1 MTTIDWQPSA
11 SLELIKA
18 RADLLAKIRN
28 FFHKREIMEVETPI
42 CSRYAN
48 TDPSIE
54 SFTTLYTG
62 PGAPSGLPLYL
73 HTSPEFPM
81 KRLLAA
87 GSGPIYQI
95 CKVFRNGEAGR
106 LHNPEFSMLEWY
118 RPGFNHHHLMAEVAE
133 LVNSLLPEPRPVIS
147 MSYAEAFKKWLDIDP
162 HNASKEALKR
172 CAIKSG
178 IESAHH
184 LDIQNRD
191 GWLDLLLSHIIEP
204 KLGKKSLFF
213 LYDYP
218 ASQASLAKIREG
230 KPPIA
235 ERFELY
241 MDGMELANGF
251 HELTHADSQRERFE
265 KDLDQRKTAGLPS
278 PPMDE
283 ALLAGLASGMP
294 DCAGIAVGI
303 DRLLMIISSAQQI
316 EETLCFAIDR
326 A

>member
-1 MTTIDWQPSA
+1 MAAIDWQPCA
-11 SLELIKA
+11 SLELIRA

-28 FFHKREIMEVETPI
+28 FFRNKGVMEVETPI

-54 SFTTLYTG
+54 SFLTHYTG

-95 CKVFRNGEAGR
+95 CKVFRNGESGR

-118 RPGFNHHHLMAEVAE
+118 RPGLDHQQLMTEVAE
-133 LVNSLLPEPRPVIS
+133 LVNGLLPEPCPVHL
-147 MSYAEAFKKWLDIDP
+147 MSYAEVFEQWLNIDP
-162 HNASKEALKR
+162 HEASIVELQN
-172 CAIKSG
+172 CAIKNG
-178 IESAHH
+178 IESA
-184 LDIQNRD
+184 NRLEMKD
-191 GWLDLLLSHIIEP
+191 SDSWLDLLLTHIIEP
-204 KLGKKSLFF
+204 ELGKASLFF

-218 ASQASLAKIREG
+218 VSQASLAKVREG
-230 KPPIA
+230 TPAVA

-241 MDGMELANGF
+241 MDGVELANGF
-251 HELTHADSQRERFE
+251 HELTDPDIQRARFE
-265 KDLDQRKTAGLPS
+265 AELVQRSVMDQATVPIDR
-278 PPMDE
+278 
-283 ALLAGLASGMP
+283 ALLAALTSGMP
-294 DCAGIAVGI
+294 DCAGVALGV
-303 DRLLMIISSAQQI
+303 DRLLMIISSIKQI
-316 EETLCFAIDR
+316 GQTLSFPIER